1 MSSSD
6 YSLGLGGLLHGMGS
20 LLNLIVLFDISTLL
34 MILIACQLNEKRRG
48 ENRGLPCSFKLPMTN
63 STTFYNHSISLN
75 ILSMTARNPAVSR
88 RIF

>member
-1 MSSSD
+1 
-6 YSLGLGGLLHGMGS
+6 MGS

-48 ENRGLPCSFKLPMTN
+48 ENRGLLCSLKLPMTN